1 MTEQERTAR
10 YRKSDVVRVVESSE
24 YLSLVGVVK
33 QVVFSQRNTLFPY
46 LVELDTGDRK
56 WFTENGLELVERIG

>member
-1 MTEQERTAR
+1 MTEQEKNAK

-24 YLSLVGVVK
+24 YLSLIGTVQ
-33 QVVFSQRNTLFPY
+33 QVVFSQRHTLFPY
-46 LVELDTGDRK
+46 LVELDTGERK